1 MYDFYSFYV
10 FLELFHARSS
20 ATHQGRHRRLDERSS
35 CWWLAG
41 RLPGSGI
48 PSFFLVFMGSL
59 GWIGLVYKSRLPS
72 GKVTVRPWQSSGL
85 ED

>member
-10 FLELFHARSS
+10 FLELFHACSS
-20 ATHQGRHRRLDERSS
+20 ATHQGRHRRLDEQSS

-59 GWIGLVYKSRLPS
+59 VGLDWFTNHGYPLVN
-72 GKVTVRPWQSSGL
+72 
-85 ED
+85 